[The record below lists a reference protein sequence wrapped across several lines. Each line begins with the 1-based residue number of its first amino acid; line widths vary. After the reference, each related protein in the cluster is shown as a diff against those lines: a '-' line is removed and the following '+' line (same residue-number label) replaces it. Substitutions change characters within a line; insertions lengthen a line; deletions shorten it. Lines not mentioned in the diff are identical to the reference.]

1 VSKNAASSKRV
12 PFGLTILSKCKSR
25 ILPLISYLLPFAL
38 LIAPASAVTARLGVV
53 KAQENAAQWAE
64 ITKRLQATGVDYCIV
79 DASKWQD
86 ETDLGG
92 VRVLLLPNVDSIDWA
107 QASALETW
115 MARGGRV
122 IVTGPTGNLSLP
134 EVRKQLRSLFGAYW
148 GFSNSFPIA
157 LEAVGGRLAPTQS
170 QAMAGELVGGT
181 LIPTRA
187 DSEPA
192 AIWVTEER
200 VPAVVFSNRAIYLG
214 WRWGMEGVASP
225 AFDTAWLEAALG
237 RYGVSRDTNL
247 SMLKRSE
254 PAQCNE
260 GNPLSPPQQE
270 APVLPDRE
278 E

>member
-1 VSKNAASSKRV
+1 MLKSVSRLKKEVFSLNILKKRN
-12 PFGLTILSKCKSR
+12 FIA
-25 ILPLISYLLPFAL
+25 LISYLCPFAL
-38 LIAPASAVTARLGVV
+38 FISPATAVTARLGVV
-53 KAQENAAQWAE
+53 KAQENAAQWQE

-79 DASKWQD
+79 DASKWRN

-92 VRVLLLPNVDSIDWA
+92 VRVLLLPNVDSLDWA
-107 QASALETW
+107 QASALEVW

-157 LEAVGGRLAPTQS
+157 LEVVGGQLVPTQP
-170 QAMAGELVGGT
+170 QAMSGDLVGGT
-181 LIPTRA
+181 LIPTKA
-187 DSEPA
+187 DSEAA

-200 VPAVVFSNRAIYLG
+200 VPAVVFSNRAIYIG
-214 WRWGMEGVASP
+214 WRWGMEGVATP

-237 RYGVSRDTNL
+237 RYGVTRQSNL

-260 GNPLSPPQQE
+260 GNPLLPPQQE
-270 APVLPDRE
+270 APILRDRE
-278 E
+278 